1 MEQHLTQALD
11 LLEDCS
17 RLYAAAPAHLK
28 KQLNQVFFERI
39 LVNPAVDEDGHPI
52 IPPPALQTSLKAGR
66 RGGAGRQ
73 AAATQGGEKTA
84 KSAASSRG
92 EAAGGQSGGS
102 VTQSGDGEA
111 QPDSMHVARCS
122 TISIIDHASHTNAT
136 GELAS
141 PFDQLGSQQL
151 RRAAQ
156 QAAMGVASQQNAT
169 SDQATERRE
178 VDNPHGAAPTTRTP
192 VHDVD
197 GRRRRNSGN
206 DSAPTPVT
214 QAKGSY
220 TELVVGAEGL
230 EPPTLSV

>member
-1 MEQHLTQALD
+1 MD
-11 LLEDCS
+11 LLEDCQ
-17 RLYAAAPAHLK
+17 RLYLAAPDRLK
-28 KQLNQVFFERI
+28 KLLNQVFFERI
-39 LVNPAVDEDGHPI
+39 LVNPAVDEDGRPI
-52 IPPPALQTSLKAGR
+52 IPAPALQTSLKAGR
-66 RGGAGRQ
+66 RGGAAVAGRQ
-73 AAATQGGEKTA
+73 TAAAQGGKKTA
-84 KSAASSRG
+84 ESTASSRG
-92 EAAGGQSGGS
+92 EGAGGQSGGS

-111 QPDSMHVARCS
+111 QPGSMHVARCS

-192 VHDVD
+192 VHNVD
-197 GRRRRNSGN
+197 GRRRCNSGN
-206 DSAPTPVT
+206 DLAPAPVT
-214 QAKGSY
+214 QVKGSY

>member
-1 MEQHLTQALD
+1 MDQHLTQALD
-11 LLEDCS
+11 LLEDCH
-17 RLYAAAPAHLK
+17 RLYLAAPDRLK
-28 KQLNQVFFERI
+28 KLLNQVFFERI
-39 LVNPAVDEDGHPI
+39 LVNPAADENGRPV

-66 RGGAGRQ
+66 RRGAGGTETGERMT
-73 AAATQGGEKTA
+73 AAQGDEKTA
-84 KSAASSRG
+84 ESPISSCG

-102 VTQSGDGEA
+102 ASQGGHDEA
-111 QPDSMHVARCS
+111 QPDSMHTVHRS

-141 PFDQLGSQQL
+141 PFDQLASQQL
-151 RRAAQ
+151 QR
-156 QAAMGVASQQNAT
+156 AAMG
-169 SDQATERRE
+169 
-178 VDNPHGAAPTTRTP
+178 AAPGQTADCDTPITRTP

-197 GRRRRNSGN
+197 GRRRCNSGD
-206 DSAPTPVT
+206 DSAPAPVT